1 MGNTPR
7 NKALQ
12 EIKASKSSELL
23 DFLLENQVRKS
34 RNAIKSL
41 LAHKQ
46 IKVNGKLVTQ
56 YNHELMSGDKVSV
69 MKFDQSRKEKRL
81 KGLKIVFEDDDLIIV
96 DKEAGYLS
104 VSTDKEKL
112 RTIYGSLN
120 EYVKKKTKNSRVF
133 VLHRLDREVS
143 GFLIFAKSPEL
154 QEIFQKNWDNLVR
167 QYVYTAVVEGKPAQK
182 EGTVVSWLT
191 ENKNFVMMSSSMDN
205 GGLKSVTHYKEV
217 KSTGRY
223 TLLDFNLETK
233 RKNQL
238 RVHMQSIGHPV
249 VGDKKYG
256 APNNPIKRIA
266 LHVKEMALKHPVT
279 GELLEF
285 RSPVPKLMQQLVS
298 GTPPPKR
305 NKPES
310 GNIES

>member
-12 EIKASKSSELL
+12 EIKANKSSELL
-23 DFLLENQVRKS
+23 DFLLENEVRKS

-56 YNHELMSGDKVSV
+56 YNHELKSGDKVSV

-143 GFLIFAKSPEL
+143 GFLIFARTAEL
-154 QEIFQKNWDNLVR
+154 QDIFQKNWDNLVK
-167 QYVYTAVVEGKPAQK
+167 QYVYTAVVEGRPEQK
-182 EGTVVSWLT
+182 KGTVVSWLT
-191 ENKNFVMMSSSMDN
+191 ENKNFVMMSSPMDN

-238 RVHMQSIGHPV
+238 RVQMQSIGHPV

-266 LHVKEMALKHPVT
+266 LHVKEMVLKHPVT

-285 RSPVPKLMQQLVS
+285 KSPVPKLMQQLVS
-298 GTPPPKR
+298 VTLVPKK

-310 GNIES
+310 GNVES

>member
-1 MGNTPR
+1 MKSTSR
-7 NKALQ
+7 DKALQ
-12 EIKASKSSELL
+12 EMKATKPCELL
-23 DFLLENQVRKS
+23 EFLLEKQVRKS

-56 YNHELMSGDKVSV
+56 YNHELNSGDKVSV
-69 MKFDQSRKEKRL
+69 MKFDQSRKERRL

-112 RTIYGSLN
+112 RTVYGALN
-120 EYVKKKTKNSRVF
+120 EYVKKKGKNLRVF

-143 GFLIFAKSPEL
+143 GFLIFSKSSEL
-154 QEIFQKNWDNLVR
+154 QDIFQKNWDHLVKE
-167 QYVYTAVVEGKPAQK
+167 YIYTAVVEGTPEQK

-191 ENKNFVMMSSSMDN
+191 ENKNFVMMSSPTDN
-205 GGLKSVTHYKEV
+205 GGLKSVTHYKV
-217 KSTGRY
+217 IKSVNRY
-223 TLLDFNLETK
+223 TLLDFELETK

-238 RVHMQSIGHPV
+238 RVHMQSIGLPV

-256 APNNPIKRIA
+256 ASGNPIKRIA
-266 LHVKEMALKHPVT
+266 LHVRELALKHPVT

-285 RSPVPKLMQQLVS
+285 KSPVPKAMQQLM
-298 GTPPPKR
+298 TTTLAPK
-305 NKPES
+305 KGKSES
-310 GNIES
+310 GNLKS